1 MKPKRTGADAVASD
15 KKSTSQVSS
24 TLSTGGIGII
34 LSGLVTYFVPESKSG
49 LAKLLYLFIPFVSAI
64 LTYLM
69 AWVIARHGL
78 ESPEDAAKR
87 ANCLRDLATID
98 AELANSNNS
107 DEFKKKLRKSREKTV
122 EMMINIGKESTFNL
136 FDKNSDQ
143 TAKGSD

>member
-1 MKPKRTGADAVASD
+1 MAND
-15 KKSTSQVSS
+15 KKTTSQVSS

-34 LSGLVTYFVPESKSG
+34 LSGLVTYFVPETKSG

-87 ANCLRDLATID
+87 ANFLRDLATID
-98 AELANSNNS
+98 AELANDNNS
-107 DEFKKKLRKSREKTV
+107 EEFKEKLRKSREKTV
-122 EMMINIGKESTFNL
+122 EMMINIGKESTFTI
-136 FDKNSDQ
+136 FDKSNEQ
-143 TAKGSD
+143 PAKGSD

>member
-1 MKPKRTGADAVASD
+1 MADEKKP
-15 KKSTSQVSS
+15 TSQVST

-34 LSGLVTYFVPESKSG
+34 LSGLVTYFVPETNSG

-69 AWVIARHGL
+69 CWVIARHGL

-98 AELANSNNS
+98 AQLADDNNS
-107 DEFKKKLRKSREKTV
+107 IEFKEKLRKSRELTV
-122 EMMINIGKESTFNL
+122 EIMINIGKESTSTL
-136 FDKNSDQ
+136 FDKKSEQ
-143 TAKGSD
+143 TVKGSS